1 MVDNLKTV
9 TARIYEFRQF
19 KSCQITAKVDYINF
33 RNHQLLQSFPLTR
46 EFIFKNIYA
55 TYKGDRLST
64 DDNYYSYFDR
74 SPIPFSSSEQII
86 YDIGV
91 DLKLKLKIYNH
102 PKQLYKL
109 ILLRLCYFIK
119 LLNN

>member
-55 TYKGDRLST
+55 TYKGDRFST

-74 SPIPFSSSEQII
+74 SQILFSSTAQII
-86 YDIGV
+86 YDIKV
-91 DLKLKLKIYNH
+91 DLKLKLKIYNY

-109 ILLRLCYFIK
+109 IILRLCNFIK